1 MREWD
6 IGKHLSD
13 LLNAWTVIATIIYV
27 VEKLT

>member
-6 IGKHLSD
+6 IGKRLRD
-13 LLNAWTVIATIIYV
+13 LLSAWTVIATIIYV